1 MFRVSK
7 FSCENNVLITKGRR
21 AYIKDIVEYVA
32 IRFGNILN
40 EDVYR
45 KGVDKRTIKERVEEK
60 NKIRQAL
67 KKCTFGDNEAKEIVK
82 DYIREILLKDVLVD
96 KDNIDGVYHFT
107 DNMFSFDKKE
117 EKQTSQDR
125 FEIMLYIYKK
135 DYGHNALVKLIDDYE
150 LDKSRYNENKD
161 CYYEITC
168 EDIDKAYENMSVYM
182 LNFIDKLN
190 ILVQRVYQLY
200 KGNGVI
206 DEIRDM
212 HIDGVSGGVS
222 GIPSDSVGNDE
233 DMRRMSKSYESV
245 WIFFRGKSI
254 HLSFLSFGS
263 EKELIRVCKNIYKY
277 NNPGQLSQA
286 TGFIVN
292 EMQDGSRVSVARPPF
307 CESWVFFVRKF
318 DSIGWQDM
326 ESLIT
331 DKGNDLVISLINYL
345 IKGCQVIGITGEQG
359 SGKTTLLMSMI
370 SFISP
375 AYNLRIQELSFELH
389 LRKKYPDRNIVT
401 FRETNTVSGQEGLN
415 YQKKTEGTVN
425 ILGEVASAPVANWLI
440 QMAQVGSLF
449 TLFTHHAKTTK
460 DLIISMR
467 NALLME
473 GGFNNEVTATEQ
485 VSDALNFDIHMK
497 KDVSGHRYIERIT
510 EIIPVKEDMGNL
522 TNKMFITKDIVVF
535 EKGMYKQVN
544 TISRSKI
551 KAMLDYI
558 SAEEKDEFVRRFAYG

>member
-1 MFRVSK
+1 MFKISK
-7 FSCENNVLITKGRR
+7 FSCENNVLITKGRPAR
-21 AYIKDIVEYVA
+21 IKDIVEYVA
-32 IRFGNILN
+32 GRFGTILN

-45 KGVDKRTIKERVEEK
+45 RGVDKRTIKERVEEK

-67 KKCTFGDNEAKEIVK
+67 KKCTFGDSEAKELIKEHIK
-82 DYIREILLKDVLVD
+82 DILLKDVLID
-96 KDNIDGVYHFT
+96 KDNIDGIF
-107 DNMFSFDKKE
+107 NFNNSFHLDGKSQQ
-117 EKQTSQDR
+117 QTSGDR
-125 FEIMLYIYKK
+125 FDIILYIYKK
-135 DYGHNALVKLIDDYE
+135 DYGRDALSKFIDDFS
-150 LDKSRYNENKD
+150 LDRGRYNDNGD
-161 CYYEITC
+161 CYYEINC
-168 EDIDKAYENMSVYM
+168 EDIDNAYNNMSVYIP
-182 LNFIDKLN
+182 NFVDKLN
-190 ILVQRVYQLY
+190 ILVQRIYQLY

-222 GIPSDSVGNDE
+222 GIPADSVSNGDNMDKLP
-233 DMRRMSKSYESV
+233 KSYESV

-263 EKELIRVCKNIYKY
+263 EKELIRVCKNIYKF

-307 CESWVFFVRKF
+307 CEGWVFFVRKF
-318 DSIGWQDM
+318 DSIRWQDM

-331 DKGNDLVISLINYL
+331 DKGSENVIYLIRSL
-345 IKGCQVIGITGEQG
+345 IKGCRVVGITGEQG

-375 AYNLRIQELSFELH
+375 TYNLRIQELSFELH

-460 DLIISMR
+460 DLVISMR

-473 GGFNNEVTATEQ
+473 GGFNNEVIATEQ
-485 VSDALNFDIHMK
+485 VADALDFDIHMR
-497 KDVSGHRYIERIT
+497 KDINGHRYIERIT
-510 EIIPVKEDMGNL
+510 EIIPIKENKDNL
-522 TNKMFITKDIVVF
+522 TNNMFVTRDIIVY
-535 EKGMYKQVN
+535 EDGMYRQVN
-544 TISRSKI
+544 TISRNKVVP
-551 KAMLDYI
+551 MLEYM
-558 SAEEKDEFVRRFAYG
+558 SLEEKEEFVRRFAYG